1 MVNLKKVPDYDEGR
15 DEVRH
20 MMREIRKKLVVL
32 SNRSPFPAAVKEYI
46 DHLEKLDWI
55 YMNLRLDGSPL
66 SRDDV
71 EKILGGEPVMSGRI
85 MDHVLVERL
94 GELRG
99 ELYDLVQR
107 GLDISPELIRIIAA
121 KAGADSTEFRKTTPQ
136 LVEYGYTP
144 VLPAEIPGA
153 MSELMAFAGHKGE
166 FENPFEKAADLH
178 NRYLAIY
185 PFKEGNQIVAR
196 ALMEYYLLG
205 EGFPMAYPD
214 MSESEYNGLFAEFCR
229 TGRSKPLADLL
240 TKAVLDRLELMIQL
254 TGY

>member
-1 MVNLKKVPDYDEGR
+1 MI
-15 DEVRH
+15 
-20 MMREIRKKLVVL
+20 REIRKKLVVL

-66 SRDDV
+66 SRG
-71 EKILGGEPVMSGRI
+71 ETENILGGEMVINGRI

-94 GELRG
+94 GELRR

-107 GLDISPELIRIIAA
+107 GLDVSPELIRIIAA
-121 KAGADSTEFRKTTPQ
+121 KTGADSTEFRKTTPQ
-136 LVEYGYTP
+136 LVEYDYTP

-153 MSELMAFAGHKGE
+153 MSDFLAFAGRRDE
-166 FENPFEKAADLH
+166 FENPFEKAASLH
-178 NRYLAIY
+178 NHMLAIY
-185 PFKEGNQIVAR
+185 PFKEGNQIAAR
-196 ALMEYYLLG
+196 AMMEYYLLS
-205 EGFPMAYPD
+205 EGFPMAYLD
-214 MSESEYNGLFAEFCR
+214 MSESEYNGAFCDYCR
-229 TGRSKPLADLL
+229 SGSSKPLADLL